1 MREESGRSE
10 KDKRVG
16 HAGNGEPQKKKG
28 GEGGRVG
35 MWAEEGGEEKK
46 NWGLGRYAGGES
58 GLVVQLFVEETAEIG
73 EEKEGKKRGISI
85 TRTCRKEALVE
96 S

>member
-46 NWGLGRYAGGES
+46 KLGVR
-58 GLVVQLFVEETAEIG
+58 
-73 EEKEGKKRGISI
+73 
-85 TRTCRKEALVE
+85 
-96 S
+96 